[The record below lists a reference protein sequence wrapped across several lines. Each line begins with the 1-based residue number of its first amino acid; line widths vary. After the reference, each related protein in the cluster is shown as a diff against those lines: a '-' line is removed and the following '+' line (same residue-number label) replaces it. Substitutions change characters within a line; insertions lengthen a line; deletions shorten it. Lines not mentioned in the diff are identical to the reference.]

1 MKYVIRGYTEDDI
14 IRYGVYDNQEQD
26 EINHVPHQGLILLL
40 DELDDAVVV
49 CKILNKED
57 NSNMN
62 KYNDGV
68 YKLGDI
74 VEFVKEKPYEM
85 GVIECSMGG
94 YYMVNMVDKKGNLTG
109 HKYLMHK
116 NEIRHKNW

>member
-1 MKYVIRGYTEDDI
+1 MKYVIRGYIEDDI

-40 DELDDAVVV
+40 DELEDAIVV

-74 VEFVKEKPYEM
+74 VTFVNEKPYEM
-85 GVIECSMGG
+85 GIIERTMGL
-94 YYMVNMVDKKGNLTG
+94 YYIVNMVNKRGDLTG
-109 HKYLMHK
+109 HKYFMHR